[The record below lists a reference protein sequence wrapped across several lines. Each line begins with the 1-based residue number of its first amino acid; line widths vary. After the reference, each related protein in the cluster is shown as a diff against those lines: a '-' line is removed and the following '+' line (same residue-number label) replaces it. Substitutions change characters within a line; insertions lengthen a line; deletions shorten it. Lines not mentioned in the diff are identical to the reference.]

1 MANIDTQKLMKFDEL
16 TSEQKE
22 ELKTRFLERKREL
35 EAALKTVNG
44 SLEALEK
51 KPQRLAPSWDRFEL
65 IRQAGQILAWW
76 WLCLARWRHAP
87 ST

>member
-51 KPQRLAPSWDRFEL
+51 KP
-65 IRQAGQILAWW
+65 
-76 WLCLARWRHAP
+76 
-87 ST
+87 

>member
-1 MANIDTQKLMKFDEL
+1 MFYACVSCDRDDQDMELRLRWRALAMANIDTQKLMKFDEL

-51 KPQRLAPSWDRFEL
+51 KP
-65 IRQAGQILAWW
+65 
-76 WLCLARWRHAP
+76 
-87 ST
+87 